1 MSAKKLNKFV
11 ELSKK
16 LVDFNDYR
24 AEERKAFVSNA
35 IAIYRS
41 NDLGNALITPSVA
54 RYFLFLVDP
63 RKELS
68 A

>member
-24 AEERKAFVSNA
+24 AEEQKAFVSNA

-41 NDLGNALITPSVA
+41 NDLGNALITPRVA